1 MEGTE
6 WYRWDAGDLLLSVRV
21 QPRAKRDELLGPA
34 GDHLRVRIT
43 APPVEGK
50 ANEHLRGFLADLF
63 GVLRSQVIL
72 VAGERGR
79 IKRIRIRNPAK
90 LPEGIR
96 FGENPQDKR

>member
-79 IKRIRIRNPAK
+79 IKRIRIRNPAR
-90 LPEGIR
+90 LPQGIR
-96 FGENPQDKR
+96 LGENPHDKR

>member
-1 MEGTE
+1 VEGTD
-6 WYRWDAGDLLLSVRV
+6 WYRWDAGDLLLSIRV
-21 QPRAKRDELLGPA
+21 QPRGKRDKLLGPA
-34 GDHLRVRIT
+34 GNHLRIRIT

-63 GVLRSQVIL
+63 GVLRSQVVL

-79 IKRIRIRNPAK
+79 VKRVRIRRPLR

-96 FGENPQDKR
+96 LGENPQGKR

>member
-34 GDHLRVRIT
+34 GEHLRVRIT

-50 ANEHLRGFLADLF
+50 ANERLRGFLADLF

-79 IKRIRIRNPAK
+79 VKRVRIRDPAK
-90 LPEGIR
+90 LPGGI
-96 FGENPQDKR
+96 GLEENPQGKR